1 MLLNA
6 EMPSPSSRRSVGS
19 TLLLIPL
26 LVALAFLIRMPLG
39 WKDQVLFGTLTVAC
53 CIVIGRLS
61 DSRFMTSA
69 LMMISIFCT
78 LRYIIWRWSSS
89 ITYLNNSGWS
99 VDRISLVFA
108 LLLLCAETYAVV
120 ILLLGYFQSARPL
133 QRRPAPLPV
142 DTDLWPSVDVFIPT
156 YNEPLEVVQ
165 PTVLAAMGI
174 DWPEDRL
181 HVYIL
186 DDGRRPEFQE
196 FAAEAGAGYLTR
208 FDNAHAKAGNINS
221 ALKNTHSEFIA
232 IFDCDHIATRS
243 FLQLTMGWFGKDK
256 RLAMVQT
263 PHHFYS
269 PDPFERNLDVFRK
282 IPNEGALFYGVVQD
296 GNDLWNAT
304 FFCGSCAVIK
314 REALEQIGGIAVE
327 TVTEDAHTALR
338 LQRLGWNTAYI
349 GIPQAAG
356 LATGSLSAHV
366 GQRIRWARGMVQ
378 ILRTECPLF
387 AKGLRF
393 AQRLCYFN
401 CVVHYLYAIPRL
413 IFISSPLVY
422 LLLGRSNVY
431 GFMWE
436 IVAYAGPH
444 LILSNMVNSRSQG
457 NHRHSFWNEVY
468 EMVLAPYILLP
479 TTFALINPKWGK
491 FNVTA
496 KSSVVEESFF
506 DWKIARPYLILLALN
521 LLAIIVAIP
530 RYFTSGDSSGVL
542 AINVVWALFNSL
554 LLGVT
559 VAVSFETKQRRANA
573 RIEADLRATL
583 QVGPD
588 DLHQCRVID
597 LSEGGVALR
606 SDRVITAQA
615 GQFGIMSIRAGTED
629 FRFDV
634 EAVRTS
640 DNRVHMR
647 FLSHDLKHQRAITK
661 IIYARADSWLDWTK
675 DQRRDRIL
683 GSLVSVFGIGATGI
697 WILPSLLIKR
707 EAKPKAKPTKA
718 ALPKAVLPSL
728 LVGALLLPV
737 FHAKAQQS
745 VPPDATRDHAA
756 TPANFHDIQS
766 FSDLGRKTALVL
778 RGDHAKDS
786 FSFAVPS
793 TKIVATA
800 EVALRYEAGD
810 LAGRRRL
817 RTGRPAK

>member
-1 MLLNA
+1 
-6 EMPSPSSRRSVGS
+6 
-19 TLLLIPL
+19 
-26 LVALAFLIRMPLG
+26 
-39 WKDQVLFGTLTVAC
+39 
-53 CIVIGRLS
+53 
-61 DSRFMTSA
+61 
-69 LMMISIFCT
+69 
-78 LRYIIWRWSSS
+78 
-89 ITYLNNSGWS
+89 
-99 VDRISLVFA
+99 
-108 LLLLCAETYAVV
+108 
-120 ILLLGYFQSARPL
+120 
-133 QRRPAPLPV
+133 
-142 DTDLWPSVDVFIPT
+142 
-156 YNEPLEVVQ
+156 
-165 PTVLAAMGI
+165 
-174 DWPEDRL
+174 
-181 HVYIL
+181 
-186 DDGRRPEFQE
+186 
-196 FAAEAGAGYLTR
+196 
-208 FDNAHAKAGNINS
+208 
-221 ALKNTHSEFIA
+221 
-232 IFDCDHIATRS
+232 
-243 FLQLTMGWFGKDK
+243 
-256 RLAMVQT
+256 
-263 PHHFYS
+263 
-269 PDPFERNLDVFRK
+269 
-282 IPNEGALFYGVVQD
+282 
-296 GNDLWNAT
+296 
-304 FFCGSCAVIK
+304 
-314 REALEQIGGIAVE
+314 
-327 TVTEDAHTALR
+327 
-338 LQRLGWNTAYI
+338 
-349 GIPQAAG
+349 
-356 LATGSLSAHV
+356 
-366 GQRIRWARGMVQ
+366 MVQ

-707 EAKPKAKPTKA
+707 EAKPKAKPRCRRPFFRAYSLARCCSRYFTRR
-718 ALPKAVLPSL
+718 LSSQSL
-728 LVGALLLPV
+728 LTQRAITQQLRPISTISRVSLIWV
-737 FHAKAQQS
+737 AKPRS
-745 VPPDATRDHAA
+745 SYGVI
-756 TPANFHDIQS
+756 TPKIPSAS
-766 FSDLGRKTALVL
+766 PYPARK
-778 RGDHAKDS
+778 S
-786 FSFAVPS
+786 
-793 TKIVATA
+793 
-800 EVALRYEAGD
+800 
-810 LAGRRRL
+810 
-817 RTGRPAK
+817 